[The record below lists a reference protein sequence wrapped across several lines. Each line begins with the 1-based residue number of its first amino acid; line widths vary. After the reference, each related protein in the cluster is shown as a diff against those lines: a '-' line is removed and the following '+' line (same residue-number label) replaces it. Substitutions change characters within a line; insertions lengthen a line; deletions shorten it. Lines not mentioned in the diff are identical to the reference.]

1 MRQLYFLVLLLMMFS
16 CKQVTNTTN
25 TVRDTAHS
33 NENLAVTN
41 EKPLDSEAF
50 REFTLIRG
58 GIKLRLRDWK
68 RTIDLEKLGVPTD
81 TSSTI
86 LGEGADTHRG
96 SVVNDYKFKGIR
108 IYFFGPP
115 GGKDLWLLSM
125 EVTGTDWKT
134 AREIRVGDDLN
145 RLQERYPEA
154 TNQFSGDK
162 RIYRFTEFEAV
173 IEFVLKEEKI
183 SMIRVRYEIP

>member
-25 TVRDTAHS
+25 TVRDSAHS
-33 NENLAVTN
+33 SENLAVTN
-41 EKPLDSEAF
+41 EKPLDSAAF

-68 RTIDLEKLGVPTD
+68 NTINLEKLGVPTD

-96 SVVNDYKFKGIR
+96 SLVKNYSYKDIR
-108 IYFFGPP
+108 LRFFGPP
-115 GGKDLWLLSM
+115 GGKDLWLLNM
-125 EVTGTDWKT
+125 EVTGPDWET

-145 RLQERYPEA
+145 RLKERYPEA

-162 RIYRFTEFEAV
+162 KIYWFAEFEAV

-183 SMIRVRYEIP
+183 SMIQVRYEIP